1 MQHLLILHGK
11 HRIPERRAW
20 QKDSP
25 QISES
30 VQQLSAQDQA
40 KAQNLIRVVLLGK
53 LQHMEGCFEHEE
65 RVSQVTLWATPSPSL
80 RLDLGCFNHH
90 QTCKAEGESG
100 VTDISSVESFTWQL
114 LDFAVGLSSTDSRPV
129 DDYTTLQV
137 PLFRNTCAIQHRQT
151 VLPEFGPGHSCTASR
166 KKRL

>member
-1 MQHLLILHGK
+1 
-11 HRIPERRAW
+11 
-20 QKDSP
+20 
-25 QISES
+25 
-30 VQQLSAQDQA
+30 
-40 KAQNLIRVVLLGK
+40 
-53 LQHMEGCFEHEE
+53 MEGCFEHEE

-137 PLFRNTCAIQHRQT
+137 PLFRTLVQYSIARPCFPNSDLVIVALQAVSQGCR
-151 VLPEFGPGHSCTASR
+151 GASSTFNG
-166 KKRL
+166 